1 MQNQSLPTSPL
12 HKRNKGLSYK
22 WMVVIVAIFG
32 TLMSAVDKTIINIAI
47 PQIQHA
53 FGADLHNVQWV
64 ATSYLLAAGIGVP
77 ATPFFANTLGVKR
90 FYLVSIALFTS
101 ASILCGLSWNLPL
114 LIILRFVQGLSEAGL
129 IPMSLAMIFRAFPPG
144 ERGLA
149 NGVFGIPVLLAP
161 VLGPTLGGY
170 LISLVN
176 WRLIF
181 FINVPVGIAG
191 LLLTFFALHEEP
203 LEERPSF
210 DVPGFLL
217 VAASVSLVL
226 YALSQASV
234 DGWTSITV
242 VGLLSFGLLLLGVFG
257 VQEMRLIHRGKQPL
271 LDLRLFTN
279 AAFSSATLAAML
291 VYFAM
296 YGGLLLIPVYLQE
309 LRGLSALA
317 AGILLL
323 PQGLVMMITLAIGGV
338 LVDRFGGKVVTIL
351 GLLLFGFSNWQL
363 SFLTLH
369 TSLGWFQVLMM
380 FRGTSI
386 GLILQPLQVVAMS
399 EIREA
404 QMPLATALNT
414 VVGTVT
420 SSLGIAV
427 LATVVQS
434 RTADHVRQL
443 VGQTLQRLPA
453 GIIQQ
458 QAAVLAM
465 QDAFF
470 ITTIM
475 VGVALFATLF
485 VREKR
490 PMRRHAVTVTA
501 ADSMESAEED
511 E

>member
-1 MQNQSLPTSPL
+1 MPDQSLPTSPL
-12 HKRNKGLSYK
+12 HKRNQRLSYK

-32 TLMSAVDKTIINIAI
+32 TLMSAVDKTIITIAI

-53 FGADLHNVQWV
+53 FGADLHTVQWI

-77 ATPFFANTLGVKR
+77 TTPFFANTLGVKR
-90 FYLVSIALFTS
+90 FYLVSIALFTC

-170 LISLVN
+170 LVSQAS

-181 FINVPVGIAG
+181 FINVPFGIVG
-191 LLLTFFALHEEP
+191 LLLAFFVLHEEP
-203 LEERPSF
+203 REERPSF

-217 VAASVSLVL
+217 VAAGVSLVL

-234 DGWTSITV
+234 DGWTSSTV
-242 VGLLSFGLLLLGVFG
+242 LGLLSLGLLLLVVFG
-257 VQEMRLIHRGKQPL
+257 GQEMRLIRRGTPPL

-279 AAFSSATLAAML
+279 AAFSSATLAAMV

-317 AGILLL
+317 AGLLLL
-323 PQGLVMMITLAIGGV
+323 PQGLVMMVTLAIGGV

-380 FRGTSI
+380 FRGTAI

-414 VVGTVT
+414 VLGTVT

-434 RTADHVRQL
+434 RTADHARQL

-453 GIIQQ
+453 GFIQQ

-465 QDAFF
+465 QDAFVL
-470 ITTIM
+470 TTIM
-475 VGVALFATLF
+475 VGVALVLTLF
-485 VREKR
+485 LREKR
-490 PMRRHAVTVTA
+490 HRRR
-501 ADSMESAEED
+501 ECC
-511 E
+511 

>member
-1 MQNQSLPTSPL
+1 MQNQSLPISPL

-77 ATPFFANTLGVKR
+77 TTPFFANTLGVKR

-170 LISLVN
+170 LISLAN
-176 WRLIF
+176 WRWIF

-191 LLLTFFALHEEP
+191 LLLTFFALHGEP

-217 VAASVSLVL
+217 VAAGVSLVL

-279 AAFSSATLAAML
+279 AAFSSATLTAML

-323 PQGLVMMITLAIGGV
+323 PQGLVTLAIGGV

-369 TSLGWFQVLMM
+369 ASLGWFQVLLMM
-380 FRGTSI
+380 RGTSI

-399 EIREA
+399 EIRAA

-414 VVGTVT
+414 VLGTVT

-434 RTADHVRQL
+434 RTADHARQL

-453 GIIQQ
+453 GFIQQ

-470 ITTIM
+470 ITTIV